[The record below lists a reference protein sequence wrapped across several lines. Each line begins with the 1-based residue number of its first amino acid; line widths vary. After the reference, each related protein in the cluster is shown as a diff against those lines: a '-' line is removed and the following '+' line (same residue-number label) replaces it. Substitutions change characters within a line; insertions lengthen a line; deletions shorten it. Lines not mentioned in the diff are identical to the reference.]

1 MRRAEPGVVQDGPGL
16 MIVRADN
23 AGPMTLD
30 GTCSYLVG
38 SSRLVLIDPGPNDA
52 EHLSRLVRAAADRPV
67 VVILLTHAHAD
78 HSGLASE
85 AAREFGSQILASAD
99 TLERTGLDGCAL
111 VDGQHA
117 SSDADA
123 ELVAL
128 CTPGHSA
135 DHVTYLLE
143 TERWLFTGDLV
154 LGVGSSAILH
164 PDGDISA
171 CMASLSKL
179 HALRPTRLFPGH
191 GPPVDDAMGRLTEYR
206 AHRLEREQQILRAL
220 KAGAR
225 SVTELRVAVYDP
237 LPAGLEWAAEASI
250 AAHLAA
256 LADNGHDV
264 PAFGA
269 YGATTEQG

>member
-1 MRRAEPGVVQDGPGL
+1 MRRAETGVVQDGPGL

-38 SSRLVLIDPGPNDA
+38 GSRLVLIDPGPDDS

-67 VVILLTHAHAD
+67 VAVLLTHAHAD
-78 HSGLASE
+78 HSGLASD
-85 AAREFGSQILASAD
+85 AAREFGSRILASAE

-111 VDGQHA
+111 VDGQRTSA
-117 SSDADA
+117 GADV

-128 CTPGHSA
+128 HTPGHST
-135 DHVTYLLE
+135 DHVTYLSE
-143 TERWLFTGDLV
+143 TEHWLFTGDLV

-164 PDGDISA
+164 PDGNISA
-171 CMASLSKL
+171 CMASLSRL
-179 HALRPTRLFPGH
+179 HALRPTRLLPGH

-206 AHRLEREQQILRAL
+206 AHRLEREQQILGAL
-220 KAGAR
+220 GAGAR
-225 SVTELRVAVYDP
+225 SVTEIRAAVYDP

>member
-38 SSRLVLIDPGPNDA
+38 GSRLVLIDPGPDDA
-52 EHLSRLVRAAADRPV
+52 EHLSRLVRATADRPV
-67 VVILLTHAHAD
+67 VAVLLTHAHAD
-78 HSGLASE
+78 HSGLASD
-85 AAREFGSQILASAD
+85 AAREFGSRILASAE

-111 VDGQHA
+111 VDGQRTSA
-117 SSDADA
+117 GADV

-128 CTPGHSA
+128 HTPGHST
-135 DHVTYLLE
+135 DHVTYLSE
-143 TERWLFTGDLV
+143 TEHWLFTGDLV

-164 PDGDISA
+164 PDGNISA

-179 HALRPTRLFPGH
+179 HALRPTRLLPGH

-206 AHRLEREQQILRAL
+206 AHRLEREQQILGAL
-220 KAGAR
+220 GAGAR
-225 SVTELRVAVYDP
+225 SVTEIRAAVYDP